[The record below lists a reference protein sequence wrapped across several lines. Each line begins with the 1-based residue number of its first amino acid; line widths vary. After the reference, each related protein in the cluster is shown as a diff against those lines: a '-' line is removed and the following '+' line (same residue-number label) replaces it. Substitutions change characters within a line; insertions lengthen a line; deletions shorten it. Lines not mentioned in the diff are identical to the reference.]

1 MAMNYNS
8 YFPQMY
14 AQTPYVYS
22 GGATG
27 VATPTAPISNQGS
40 NNYINWVQGETGA
53 KSINVPAGQTVL
65 LMDSETNVFYVKS
78 SDTSGFPLPLRT
90 FKYEEVLE
98 SADSTDRAPST
109 YVTKEELAEQLQQLE
124 TRLTSKEEKTNG
136 KFDI

>member
-8 YFPQMY
+8 YFPQTY
-14 AQTPYVYS
+14 TQTPYVYG

-27 VATPTAPISNQGS
+27 VATPTAPISNQSS

-78 SDTSGFPLPLRT
+78 SDTSGCPLPLRT

-109 YVTKEELAEQLQQLE
+109 YVTKEELDEKLAEL
-124 TRLTSKEEKTNG
+124 TSKLTSKEDKSNG